1 MYQPRRLNE
10 TAVWRS
16 HPTTFHC
23 VTNGLM
29 GEQTVNWRM
38 LRSDPSSG
46 GAAVRSGAR
55 KQGVRGF
62 QSAHSSSQLGG
73 DSPGPAA
80 YGRAMVGSFDGASF
94 RVGAT
99 VRSYIIP
106 PAWHGLVPAV
116 TGAGGDNGIDHNMI
130 WLRFP
135 YVSTFWRSHYLHPH
149 P

>member
-99 VRSYIIP
+99 VRSYIP
-106 PAWHGLVPAV
+106 PAWHGMVPAV
-116 TGAGGDNGIDHNMI
+116 TGAGGDNGIDHNMN
-130 WLRFP
+130 
-135 YVSTFWRSHYLHPH
+135 
-149 P
+149 